1 MENFE
6 SYIAE
11 SSILYVHLKEY
22 FSRYKSMRLNYLLDY
37 NTKDDMV
44 VECWIEIMSSPSDW
58 AKECREYYNEVIV
71 ENYHMNRRTR
81 QRLKIAVKNIV
92 SNKYHKQ
99 KRENRMKRTI
109 ADNVDR
115 TTGPK
120 VLSLLFAGIN
130 LTSEENTLIYWKM
143 DLLDDKDAMDILEC
157 SRATLFNRWNRLK
170 ERIVARYNDNPLKS
184 LELFSRVNDIRNDMM
199 ELQGE

>member
-1 MENFE
+1 MDFE

-11 SSILYVHLKEY
+11 STILYFHLREY
-22 FSRYKSMRLNYLLDY
+22 FNRYKSGRLNYLLDY
-37 NTKDDMV
+37 NTKDDMI
-44 VECWIEIMSSPSDW
+44 VECWIEIMSSDSDW
-58 AKECREYYNEVIV
+58 AVECREWYNEVMV
-71 ENYHMNRRTR
+71 EDYGLNRRTR

-99 KRENRMKRTI
+99 KRENKMKRNI
-109 ADNVDR
+109 AQNIDR
-115 TTGPK
+115 VTGPK

-143 DLLDDKDAMDILEC
+143 DMLDDKDAMDILRV

-170 ERIVARYNDNPLKS
+170 ERIVARYNENPLKS
-184 LELFSRVNDIRNDMM
+184 LELFSRVTDIRNDMM
-199 ELQGE
+199 ELEGE

>member
-6 SYIAE
+6 SYMAE
-11 SSILYVHLKEY
+11 STILYFHLKEY
-22 FSRYKSMRLNYLLDY
+22 FNRYKSMRLNYLLDY
-37 NTKDDMV
+37 NTKDDMI
-44 VECWIEIMSSPSDW
+44 VECWIEIMSSDAGW
-58 AKECREYYNEVIV
+58 AIECREYYNEVIV

-92 SNKYHKQ
+92 SNKYQKQ
-99 KRENRMKRTI
+99 KRENRMKRSI
-109 ADNVDR
+109 AENIDR
-115 TTGPK
+115 VTGPK
-120 VLSLLFAGIN
+120 VLSLLFAGTN
-130 LTSEENTLIYWKM
+130 LTKEDNTLIYWKM

>member
-6 SYIAE
+6 SYMAE
-11 SSILYVHLKEY
+11 STILYFHLKEY
-22 FSRYKSMRLNYLLDY
+22 FGVYKSGRLNYLLDY
-37 NTKDDMV
+37 NTKDDMI
-44 VECWIEIMSSPSDW
+44 VECWIEIMSSHAGW
-58 AKECREYYNEVIV
+58 AIECREYYNEVIV

-92 SNKYHKQ
+92 SNKYQKQ

-109 ADNVDR
+109 AENIDR
-115 TTGPK
+115 ATGPK

-184 LELFSRVNDIRNDMM
+184 LELFSRVCDIRNDMM
-199 ELQGE
+199 ELEGE

>member
-6 SYIAE
+6 SYMAE
-11 SSILYVHLKEY
+11 STILYFHLKEY
-22 FSRYKSMRLNYLLDY
+22 FGVYKSGRLNYLLDY

-71 ENYHMNRRTR
+71 ESYSLNRRTR

-184 LELFSRVNDIRNDMM
+184 LELFSRVSDIRNDMM

>member
-1 MENFE
+1 MGFE
-6 SYIAE
+6 SYMAE
-11 SSILYVHLKEY
+11 STILYFHLKEY
-22 FSRYKSMRLNYLLDY
+22 FGVYKSGRLAYLLDY
-37 NTKDDMV
+37 NTKDDMI
-44 VECWIEIMSSPSDW
+44 VECWIEIMSSDAGW
-58 AKECREYYNEVIV
+58 AIECREYYNEVIV

-109 ADNVDR
+109 AENIDR

-184 LELFSRVNDIRNDMM
+184 LELFSRVSDIRNDMM